1 MMAEHAH
8 ALGAAFGED
17 VGVRQFRKHAGW
29 YLAGLPVGPNIRRAL
44 GQAST
49 LDEVQE
55 LLAGLDPTCG
65 FPAEATRIARGHTN
79 GPRPVHLPPGWLD
92 EADDPTPPSWAATCS
107 SRGDDDVIVGS
118 SLTIEI
124 GDRTLLREA
133 SFVVGAG
140 EKVALVGRNGT
151 GKSTFISVIVDEPGP
166 NVRTTGKAAIRGT
179 YSTLPQVPVVGGLGL
194 EPIGFSHI
202 LSGRGLDVLDDA
214 LDKARTQMSKDPTL
228 ENIELF
234 TDLEEQFRE
243 NGGYEVESVMARL
256 ADGLGLRQE
265 LLLDDIDGLSG
276 GQRRR
281 VDLMRILFQAPDTMI
296 LDEPTN
302 HLDRPAKRWLMDE
315 LERFRG
321 AILLVSHDVRLLDR
335 SIDKVLHLADGRLQE
350 FKGTYSSY
358 VVQLETDQSQRERSS
373 ELEGKEIARLTS
385 LADAMRGSTN
395 RRARIAKSLDTR
407 VERLR
412 TSRTEVHAR
421 QKKQTF
427 KLPTPRRS
435 GDVPLRTVDLGVRYG
450 THSVLK
456 AVSFGCR
463 RGERLVVVGRNGA
476 GKSSLLRCL
485 AGVQDPTTG
494 QVELGANVAIGYF
507 AQEHE
512 QVDMGVTVLDNIDDT
527 VLTTE
532 TERRALLGSFG
543 IGGAAARQMP
553 STLSGGERAK
563 LGLAMLAAG
572 RANVLAARRTDQQ
585 PGPALHRGRGKHA
598 QPVAGNRRGREPRP
612 RLRRG
617 PRAHPFAPAPRR
629 DLHLLGRGH
638 PRSGGAQIGE
648 FIESPSEP
656 DAKG

>member
-1 MMAEHAH
+1 
-8 ALGAAFGED
+8 
-17 VGVRQFRKHAGW
+17 
-29 YLAGLPVGPNIRRAL
+29 
-44 GQAST
+44 
-49 LDEVQE
+49 
-55 LLAGLDPTCG
+55 
-65 FPAEATRIARGHTN
+65 
-79 GPRPVHLPPGWLD
+79 
-92 EADDPTPPSWAATCS
+92 
-107 SRGDDDVIVGS
+107 VIVGS

-124 GDRTLLREA
+124 GDQTLLGDA

-151 GKSTFISVIVDEPGP
+151 GKSTFISVIIDEPGP
-166 NVRTTGKAAIRGT
+166 NVRTAGRAAIRGT
-179 YSTLPQVPVVGGLGL
+179 YSTLPQVPVTGGLGL

-214 LDKARTQMSKDPTL
+214 LGKARTQMSKDPSL

-243 NGGYEVESVMARL
+243 NGGYEAESVMARL

-315 LERFRG
+315 LESFRG

-358 VVQLETDQSQRERSS
+358 VVQLEADQSQRERSS
-373 ELEGKEIARLTS
+373 QLEGKEIARLSS

-421 QKKQTF
+421 QQRQTF
-427 KLPTPRRS
+427 SLPTPRRS
-435 GDVPLRTVDLGVRYG
+435 GEVPLGTVDLGVRYG

-456 AVSFGCR
+456 AVTFGCR

-485 AGVQDPTTG
+485 AGVQEPTTG
-494 QVELGANVAIGYF
+494 EVELGANVAIGYF

-512 QVDMGVTVLDNIDDT
+512 QVDMGVSVLDNIDDT

-543 IGGAAARQMP
+543 IGGAAAQQMP

-572 RANVLAARRTDQQ
+572 QANVLALDEPTNNLDPFSIEAVGTMLSRW
-585 PGPALHRGRGKHA
+585 PGTVVVVSHDRGFVEAL
-598 QPVAGNRRGREPRP
+598 EPTHSLLLP
-612 RLRRG
+612 DEVFTYWDEATL
-617 PRAHPFAPAPRR
+617 
-629 DLHLLGRGH
+629 DLVEL
-638 PRSGGAQIGE
+638 
-648 FIESPSEP
+648 
-656 DAKG
+656 K